1 MMSSFLV
8 VVDGSVQS
16 SVALDRAIE
25 LASALTASEIV
36 LLNIQ
41 PELPR
46 WRAVRSD
53 AARLAQISRRV
64 LNQAEQKVRAAGIP
78 ARAMIAVGDKADTA
92 WQIAKSE
99 GCDHIFVPQGRTS
112 RAARALMALT
122 GLSANSDASRL
133 ISESDVPVTV
143 FPGRSESPSR

>member
-1 MMSSFLV
+1 MCSFLV

-25 LASALTASEIV
+25 LASALTGSEIV

-46 WRAVRSD
+46 WEAMRSD
-53 AARLAQISRRV
+53 GARLAQISRRV
-64 LNQAEQKVRAAGIP
+64 LDQAEHRARAAGI
-78 ARAMIAVGDKADTA
+78 ATRSMIAVGGRAETI
-92 WQIAKSE
+92 QRIAKSE
-99 GCDHIFVPQGRTS
+99 GCDHIFVTQDRAS
-112 RAARALMALT
+112 RAGRALMNLT
-122 GLSANSDASRL
+122 GLSASSDASRL

-143 FPGRSESPSR
+143 FPGSLESPNR